1 MKIIANNY
9 KANETFKFL
18 RQGLDLTQEELAKNI
33 KASKSSIEKYEYGTV
48 NYTFE
53 TLLKIAEKYN
63 LNIIIE
69 TKKINFQIG
78 SLFNYLLSVSSLATI
93 FFKTSAVACFNSA
106 TLFSITGVPF
116 STANLYNSSAFF

>member
-1 MKIIANNY
+1 MHAFEYYNGQATCTIRFKFGSNENY

-53 TLLKIAEKYN
+53 TLLKIDDKYN

-69 TKKINFQIG
+69 TKK
-78 SLFNYLLSVSSLATI
+78 
-93 FFKTSAVACFNSA
+93 
-106 TLFSITGVPF
+106 
-116 STANLYNSSAFF
+116 